1 MQSVSQD
8 FGTFISQHSRS
19 FRAVLK
25 VDGTALDLHVLKF
38 TLHGGSNSDGENFSI
53 GSCISQYVDI
63 DIASEDTWLQNQ
75 TFDLYLTG
83 EVQGGSVEE
92 IRMGRFTAEK
102 PETDEGTSHVTAYD
116 NMMRLERPFS
126 NSDTTVN
133 TTVGEI
139 LSAITDKTG
148 ISFDVSAISSTNVS
162 MVRPEGYTCREVLSY
177 IAQLYG
183 GFAVC
188 KRDGSI
194 RIGRYVDASAPIRP
208 NRYWDTFKR
217 NDYPY
222 ILSKITCYTGA
233 EDDEGTKVSYTAGS
247 GNAGIYISNPF
258 MTQDRLN
265 TVWNA
270 IGNFQYMPGSV
281 TFLGDPRIDPWDILT
296 VVDLNNNSYKVPCM
310 SLEFEYDGGLTCTVE
325 AKGASTTEEED
336 GFRGPNVRM
345 MDRYYTDLLV
355 VNRVLADKLDADEAE
370 IRYASIQNLDALAA
384 NITTL
389 NSRFGNFEELT
400 TGRLEAAEAEIGVIE
415 TTYLEA
421 ARARISVLE
430 SDSATIKSLLA
441 GNAVSG
447 DLQTIVLNAQNA
459 SIDSAF
465 LRQVVST
472 AITVSDLRAGDI
484 ITDTFRVRSNDSSF
498 LIDGSTLSITD
509 GDGIVRLQLGKDANG
524 DFNFVILDETGTGT
538 LYDSNGVHEGA
549 IGDGLIVNRMVANN
563 ANIAGS
569 KLDIDSVVTEI
580 NGSSSYINT
589 NRIWFDEG
597 NQTFNQA
604 YTQIGTRITAAE
616 STANEASA
624 TARSATQAAQ
634 NALNV
639 LNGISTLD
647 ALSAVLT
654 NDAHVVHTYSDG
666 SGGDYSEC
674 YTTIHLFLGDT
685 DVTRQADAIEAVPS
699 PGITGTYN
707 ATTRTY
713 YVTDMS
719 TDDGYVDFKAQ
730 YGLEPQLL
738 VAEYIVV
745 VGGYSLVLTS
755 NGTWL
760 SKRFSVSKSPD
771 GKIGTSYKINSSA
784 LAILRDESGATATLS
799 PSSVTVSGIKV
810 ENGASEAFSGR
821 WTIQE
826 TDDWST
832 YVTLYQSSV
841 DEASVTFSP
850 SVTSKGVKV
859 TLSSSTGE
867 IYDTQTIIILT
878 DAEGLP
884 SAVNALDTRVT
895 DVETV
900 TETTTTRVSN
910 IETGIDGIRVELGA
924 TETSLTATRAIADAN
939 AGNIASLQAQ
949 DDIVWNSTRYDNG
962 TSTTVYAHLYNHGVE
977 ITRDYPSSWYSW
989 KAKTE
994 EGETFLGYGYQATVN
1009 NSMAGFIGSVIWAFQ
1024 TYIDN
1029 ILIVGGYAVVIGGA
1043 KIVLAQK
1050 ES

>member
-19 FRAVLK
+19 FRAILK

-63 DIASEDTWLQNQ
+63 DIAGEDTWLQNQ
-75 TFDLYLTG
+75 TFDLYLSG
-83 EVQGGSVEE
+83 EVRAGTVEE
-92 IRMGRFTAEK
+92 IRIGRFTAEK

-126 NSDTTVN
+126 NSNVTAT
-133 TTVGEI
+133 TTVGSI
-139 LSAITDKTG
+139 LNAITQKTG
-148 ISFDVSAISSTNVS
+148 ISFDTSSISTNVS

-177 IAQLYG
+177 ICQLYG

-194 RIGRYVDASAPIRP
+194 RIGRYVDASLWIRP
-208 NRYWDTFKR
+208 DSYWNTFKH

-265 TVWNA
+265 VVWNA

-389 NSRFGNFEELT
+389 NARVGNFEEVT
-400 TGRLEAAEAEIGVIE
+400 TGRLEAAEAEIGIIE

-421 ARARISVLE
+421 ASARISVLE

-465 LRQVVST
+465 LRQIVST

-509 GDGIVRLQLGKDANG
+509 GDGIVRMQLGKDANG
-524 DFNFVILDETGTGT
+524 DFTFVILDETGTGT
-538 LYDSNGVHEGA
+538 LYDSDGIHAGA
-549 IGDGLIVNRMVANN
+549 IADGLLVDRMVANN
-563 ANIAGS
+563 ANIQGS
-569 KLDIDSVVTEI
+569 KLDIVSVINEV
-580 NGSSSYINT
+580 NGSTSYISDS
-589 NRIWFDEG
+589 RIWLDDD
-597 NQTFNQA
+597 NQTLHQA
-604 YTQIGTRITAAE
+604 YTSMTTSIEGALERSNQAAE
-616 STANEASA
+616 
-624 TARSATQAAQ
+624 QAQ
-634 NALNV
+634 SALNAIS
-639 LNGISTLD
+639 GITTLD
-647 ALSAVLT
+647 ALSIVLS
-654 NDAHVVHTYSDG
+654 NDTHVVHTNYDG
-666 SGGDYSEC
+666 TGGDYSDC
-674 YTTIHLFLGDT
+674 NTKVTVLLGDSDIT
-685 DVTRQADAIEAVPS
+685 DQSGRIIINPS
-699 PGITGTYN
+699 EGVSGTFN
-707 ATTRTY
+707 DTTHTY
-713 YVTDMS
+713 QLTDMT
-719 TDDGYVDFKAQ
+719 TDNGYVDFTVGVNVKGKTLTINDQ
-730 YGLEPQLL
+730 
-738 VAEYIVV
+738 VIVMSNSSIV
-745 VGGYSLVLTS
+745 LDVGESTLK
-755 NGTWL
+755 
-760 SKRFSVSKSPD
+760 KRFSISKAPD
-771 GKIGTSYKINSSA
+771 GRIGINYRLDVSA
-784 LAILRDESGATATLS
+784 DAVIRKEDENGTLEIN
-799 PSSVTVSGIKV
+799 PSSLRANCSLID
-810 ENGASEAFSGR
+810 NGAITPYSGY
-821 WTIQE
+821 WIIKHS
-826 TDDWST
+826 TDRTNYTTAYESQNPEPMVNYTVLDADRSIRFT
-832 YVTLYQSSV
+832 
-841 DEASVTFSP
+841 
-850 SVTSKGVKV
+850 
-859 TLSSSTGE
+859 
-867 IYDTQTIIILT
+867 IYDENHGFIDEQTVPVLT
-878 DAEGLP
+878 DAEGIPAIVDQL
-884 SAVNALDTRVT
+884 SDDVALIQPV
-895 DVETV
+895 VS
-900 TETTTTRVSN
+900 TTTTRVTN
-910 IETGIDGIRVELGA
+910 IETSIDGINAQMSQQDTTISGMQSTIA
-924 TETSLTATRAIADAN
+924 TNTSNITA
-939 AGNIASLQAQ
+939 LQNEN
-949 DDIVWNSTRYDNG
+949 DIVWNTTRYDSGNN
-962 TSTTVYAHLYNHGVE
+962 TTVYAHLYNHGTE
-977 ITRDYPSSWYSW
+977 ITQTYPATYFSW
-989 KAKTE
+989 KMKTE
-994 EGETFLGYGYQATVN
+994 NGDTDLGTGYSKTVDVTT
-1009 NSMAGFIGSVIWAFQ
+1009 AGFYGIVIWTFDDTQ
-1024 TYIDN
+1024 PVSEGSDN
-1029 ILIVGGYAVVIGGA
+1029 T
-1043 KIVLAQK
+1043 
-1050 ES
+1050 